1 MECNEQT
8 ELTSKIETDSW
19 MESRLTALGGGT
31 GVGSKGFWQKE
42 KDSWT
47 WTTVMTEEGRGVEVG
62 EGIRGINGNGKIQ

>member
-1 MECNEQT
+1 
-8 ELTSKIETDSW
+8 

-31 GVGSKGFWQKE
+31 VVGSKGFWQKE